1 MPYTISI
8 ASPTDVAD
16 HGGDP
21 LVTLVNGTSE
31 YWPWPY
37 YRMVIVR
44 LTALPSTY
52 AEVAQVHNGQE
63 DETADVEL
71 IGGVRIHRIS
81 PSPLDASSP
90 AWRRRLVGYAPK
102 LAPGTYYVRVYGY
115 NPLDSLWY
123 DRGVTTNALRVL
135 ARVHPDEIYRVRE
148 VWPSPP
154 YYTGPRSMGD
164 ATMIEP

>member
-1 MPYTISI
+1 MAYTISI
-8 ASPTDVAD
+8 ISPTDVAD

-21 LVTLVNGTSE
+21 LVTLVSGVGE
-31 YWPWPY
+31 YWVWPFQ
-37 YRMVIVR
+37 RMVIVR

-52 AEVAQVHNGQE
+52 EEVAQVHNGQE
-63 DETADVEL
+63 DETADVE
-71 IGGVRIHRIS
+71 IVGGFRIHRVA
-81 PSPLDASSP
+81 PTPLDAASP
-90 AWRRRLVGYAPK
+90 AYRRRLVGYMPR

-115 NPLDSLWY
+115 DPATLHWY

-135 ARVHPDEIYRVRE
+135 ARVHPDEVYRVRE
-148 VWPSPP
+148 CWPSPP